1 MRQWIIPALSALILM
16 ATCTHARSD
25 YRPNAQPM
33 FGTYS
38 RAYLDSQQ
46 AKRWK
51 ELCKGG
57 GRYQAMSEAY
67 EAGKPDP
74 CNSAPQRRH

>member
-1 MRQWIIPALSALILM
+1 MRWIILSACALCSP
-16 ATCTHARSD
+16 AQAD
-25 YRPNAQPM
+25 VYRPNQQPQ

-38 RAYLDSQQ
+38 QAYLDRQQ

-67 EAGKPDP
+67 SAGKPDP
-74 CNSAPQRRH
+74 CKR

>member
-1 MRQWIIPALSALILM
+1 MIFRLSLLLLLAS
-16 ATCTHARSD
+16 AGAAEASG
-25 YRPNAQPM
+25 YRPGENPS
-33 FGTYS
+33 FGVYS
-38 RAYLDSQQ
+38 RAYVDRQQ
-46 AKRWK
+46 AKRWR

-74 CNSAPQRRH
+74 CNKN

>member
-1 MRQWIIPALSALILM
+1 MIYRRSLHHRLASAVVASIVLS
-16 ATCTHARSD
+16 TCAYADD

-38 RAYLDSQQ
+38 QAYLDRQQ

-74 CNSAPQRRH
+74 CKR

>member
-1 MRQWIIPALSALILM
+1 MQRRHQFMFAAGMFFLLGQ
-16 ATCTHARSD
+16 CTQAHS
-25 YRPNAQPM
+25 YTPYAQPM

-38 RAYLDSQQ
+38 KAYLDRQQ
-46 AKRWK
+46 VKRWK

-74 CNSAPQRRH
+74 CNRPRR

>member
-1 MRQWIIPALSALILM
+1 MRWIIPALCACVLVS
-16 ATCTHARSD
+16 TQARA
-25 YRPNAQPM
+25 YQPGQHT

-38 RAYLDSQQ
+38 QAYLDRQQ

-51 ELCKGG
+51 QLCKGG

-67 EAGKPDP
+67 EARKPDP
-74 CNSAPQRRH
+74 CNTSKN

>member
-1 MRQWIIPALSALILM
+1 MRWIIPALCACVLVS
-16 ATCTHARSD
+16 TQ
-25 YRPNAQPM
+25 AQAYQPGQHTT

-38 RAYLDSQQ
+38 KAYLDRQQ

-51 ELCKGG
+51 QLCKGG

-74 CNSAPQRRH
+74 CNIKN

>member
-1 MRQWIIPALSALILM
+1 MRQWAIPALSALILM
-16 ATCTHARSD
+16 ATCTYARSD

-38 RAYLDSQQ
+38 QAYLDRQQ
-46 AKRWK
+46 TKRWK

-74 CNSAPQRRH
+74 CNSASQRRY

>member
-1 MRQWIIPALSALILM
+1 MIYRLSLLLLLASV
-16 ATCTHARSD
+16 AGAEASV
-25 YRPNAQPM
+25 YRPGEGPS

-38 RAYLDSQQ
+38 KAYLDRQQ

-51 ELCKGG
+51 QLCKGG

-67 EAGKPDP
+67 EARKPDP
-74 CNSAPQRRH
+74 CNTSKN